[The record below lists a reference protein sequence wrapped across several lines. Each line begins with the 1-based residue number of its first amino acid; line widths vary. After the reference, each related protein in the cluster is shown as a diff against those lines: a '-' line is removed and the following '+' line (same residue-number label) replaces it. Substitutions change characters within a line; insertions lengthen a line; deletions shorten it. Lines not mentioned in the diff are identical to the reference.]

1 MAGEA
6 KDKMAAAEGIGEGD
20 QGEET
25 PKKKRGKFKLFLLL
39 GVIIVAVAAG
49 GTAGY
54 FFFGKQIAA
63 YRFMQGREKKK
74 ETIGPILSLEPFI
87 FNVGGDSPRYAKI
100 ALGVELKDAKTMEE
114 AKKMV
119 PAMRDKVLSVLGT
132 KGPDVL
138 MDINN
143 RVNLKQELHSNLKDL
158 FKEDRELKSVYIT
171 DIIIQ

>member
-54 FFFGKQIAA
+54 LFFGKQIAA
-63 YRFMQGREKKK
+63 YHFMQGREKKK

-100 ALGVELKDAKTMEE
+100 ALGVDQGYRLAGVVE
-114 AKKMV
+114 AGDDGIGRSQV
-119 PAMRDKVLSVLGT
+119 NPHGGNRFRVFLG
-132 KGPDVL
+132 GGHGV
-138 MDINN
+138 
-143 RVNLKQELHSNLKDL
+143 SG
-158 FKEDRELKSVYIT
+158 T
-171 DIIIQ
+171 D